1 MGGIVVADVCAHL
14 PPGTISG
21 VVYVNAAPY
30 LGEALVKVGTP
41 YILEVL
47 PLLLS
52 TDNVATSCEA
62 RIKFVEA
69 CFSKPDTLPTQLKW
83 SWIGATVMQPP
94 LVAALTAGRSQ
105 DASKLFEAA
114 EGGLP
119 ALAITSTADLIIQ
132 GKNVEEM
139 LKEHFKNLEVH
150 RIENGSHTPFIDD
163 KDEFVKVLTEFAKK
177 TFQG

>member
-1 MGGIVVADVCAHL
+1 MCAHL
-14 PPGTISG
+14 PPGTVAGIA
-21 VVYVNAAPY
+21 YVNAAPY
-30 LGEALVKVGTP
+30 LGEALVKVGSP

-52 TDNVATSCEA
+52 TDNVAASCEA

-94 LVAALTAGRSQ
+94 IVAALTVSRSQ
-105 DASKLFEAA
+105 DASKLLEAA

-119 ALAITSTADLIIQ
+119 TLAIVSTADLIIQ
-132 GKNVEEM
+132 GNNVEEI
-139 LKEHFKNLEVH
+139 LRGHFKKLEVH

-163 KDEFVKVLTEFAKK
+163 KDEFVTVLVEFATK
-177 TFQG
+177 TFCG